1 MVASIFAGVAETR
14 KKDSPGTDRAS
25 RLPDD
30 TDVGDTDDK
39 SLYDGEDETMP
50 WIEEEALLDD
60 EVGVLTVEED
70 SDDDDVEVPETQ
82 FGYEEWANDGST
94 EDADEPDEP
103 DDTEDV
109 SEIEN
114 DGGRA
119 VDKLADE
126 IRKKVQMKIEPL
138 DKVACSKDYY
148 KMELERLQL
157 KNVVSLRKLKRD
169 REQRSNEFLKK
180 QLYDRLV
187 QMEENQTLYASQSQR
202 LQGNRY
208 WRLYLSKH

>member
-1 MVASIFAGVAETR
+1 MLVSA
-14 KKDSPGTDRAS
+14 
-25 RLPDD
+25 
-30 TDVGDTDDK
+30 
-39 SLYDGEDETMP
+39 
-50 WIEEEALLDD
+50 
-60 EVGVLTVEED
+60 
-70 SDDDDVEVPETQ
+70 
-82 FGYEEWANDGST
+82 

-103 DDTEDV
+103 DELDDTDDAN
-109 SEIEN
+109 EIEN

-119 VDKLADE
+119 VDKLANE

-157 KNVVSLRKLKRD
+157 KSVVSLRKLKRD

-180 QLYDRLV
+180 QLYNCLV
-187 QMEENQTLYASQSQR
+187 KMEENKTLNESQSQR

-208 WRLYLSKH
+208 WRLYLSNQSRIVTV